1 MDEYSVEFIDN
12 MLSIVTA
19 AIVMSYSLYTF
30 DRDKYLMLTVPFV
43 LYGIFRY
50 QYLVYKKMDGGSPEE
65 TVVSDKPL
73 LISILAWIFVSV
85 LILYFIK

>member
-1 MDEYSVEFIDN
+1 

-19 AIVMSYSLYTF
+19 TMVMSYSLYTF
-30 DRDKYLMLTVPFV
+30 GKNYYLMITIPFV

-50 QYLVYKKMDGGSPEE
+50 QYLVYKKMEGGSPEE
-65 TVVSDKPL
+65 TVVSDRPL
-73 LISILAWIFVSV
+73 LVDILMWILSSF